1 MSTNTNGNPAGS
13 GPLQGI
19 RIIDLT
25 TTLLGPYA
33 TQMLA
38 DLGADVVK
46 VESPSGD
53 IRRNL
58 GPERHRGMSAQYLHV
73 NRGKRNIVIDL
84 KHPQGHA
91 ALLKLCERADALVH
105 NSRREAMARLR
116 LGFEDIARVNRA
128 IVYCAAV
135 GFGASGA
142 YAKKPA
148 YDDLI
153 QGLAGIPS
161 LQQRASGT
169 ASFVPMNLA
178 DRVVGMAF
186 ANAILAALL
195 HRARTGEGQA
205 IEVPMFETMTE
216 FVLSEHMW
224 GHTFVPPLEGMGAV
238 RMFDR
243 KPTRTR
249 DGYVCHW
256 LASDAQYAR
265 FVDALGCPQMKDD
278 ERFARRERRIRNIA
292 AFQAFVEG
300 EFGKRTTAECVALC
314 EQADVPAMPMHT
326 LESLMDDPHLRDVGF
341 FRTVEHPSEGAIV
354 SMKVPSSW
362 SRSVPNNT
370 RPASRAGEHTHEV
383 LEEAGFSAADIERL
397 IADGAVFTG
406 DSPAR

>member
-1 MSTNTNGNPAGS
+1 MSAGRRGS
-13 GPLQGI
+13 NACAGPLQGI

-38 DLGADVVK
+38 DLGADVIK

-58 GPERHRGMSAQYLHV
+58 GPARNAGMSAQYLHV
-73 NRGKRNIVIDL
+73 NRGKRNIVVDL
-84 KHPQGHA
+84 KHPQGRA
-91 ALLKLCERADALVH
+91 VVLKLCARADALVH

-116 LGFEDIARVNRA
+116 LGYEDIVQVNA
-128 IVYCAAV
+128 QIVYCGAV
-135 GFGASGA
+135 GFGANGA

-153 QGLAGIPS
+153 QGLAGLPS
-161 LQQRASGT
+161 LQHRACGV
-169 ASFVPMNLA
+169 ASFVPLNLA

-186 ANAILAALL
+186 ANAIMAALL

-205 IEVPMFETMTE
+205 VEVPMFETMTE
-216 FVLSEHMW
+216 FVLSEHLW
-224 GHTFVPPLEGMGAV
+224 GRTFVPPLEGMGAV

-243 KPTRTR
+243 KPTRTL

-292 AFQAFVEG
+292 AFQDFVAG
-300 EFGKRTTAECVALC
+300 EFARRTTAECVGLC
-314 EQADVPAMPMHT
+314 EKADVPAMPMHSLET
-326 LESLMDDPHLRDVGF
+326 LVDDPHLRDVGF
-341 FRTVEHPSEGAIV
+341 FRTIEHPSEGAIV

-362 SRSVPNNT
+362 SKSAPDNRQ
-370 RPASRAGEHTHEV
+370 PAPRAGEHTREV
-383 LEEAGFSAADIERL
+383 LAEAGYDAAGIDRL
-397 IADGAVFTG
+397 IADRAVLAG
-406 DSPAR
+406 DR

>member
-1 MSTNTNGNPAGS
+1 MPTSAHGNGNQAGT

-38 DLGADVVK
+38 DLGADVIK
-46 VESPSGD
+46 VEPPGGD
-53 IRRNL
+53 IRRKL
-58 GPERHRGMSAQYLHV
+58 GPERHRGMSASYLHV

-84 KHPQGHA
+84 KHFEGRA
-91 ALLKLCERADALVH
+91 ALLRLCRQADALVH
-105 NSRREAMARLR
+105 NSRREAMARLQ
-116 LGFEDIARVNRA
+116 LGYEDIVLVNPA

-135 GFGASGA
+135 GFGAHGP

-153 QGLAGIPS
+153 QGLAGLPS

-169 ASFVPMNLA
+169 ASFVPLNLA

-205 IEVPMFETMTE
+205 VEVPMFETMTE
-216 FVLSEHMW
+216 FVLSEHLW
-224 GHTFVPPLEGMGAV
+224 GHTFVPPFEGMGAV

-243 KPTRTR
+243 KPTKTR
-249 DGYVCHW
+249 DGYICHW

-292 AFQAFVEG
+292 ALQAFVES
-300 EFGKRTTAECVALC
+300 EFSKRTTAECVALC
-314 EQADVPAMPMHT
+314 ERADVPAMPMHT
-326 LESLMDDPHLRDVGF
+326 LETLVEDPHLRDVGF

-362 SRSVPNNT
+362 SKSVPNNL
-370 RPASRAGEHTHEV
+370 RPAARAGEHTREV
-383 LEEAGFSAADIERL
+383 LAEAGFDAAEIERL
-397 IADGAVFTG
+397 IAEQTVIAG
-406 DSPAR
+406 D

>member
-1 MSTNTNGNPAGS
+1 MSTEKRSDAARS
-13 GPLQGI
+13 GALQGI

-38 DLGADVVK
+38 DLGADVIK
-46 VESPSGD
+46 IEPPGGD

-58 GPERHRGMSAQYLHV
+58 GPSRNPGMSAQYLHV
-73 NRGKRNIVIDL
+73 NRGKRNVVVDL
-84 KHPQGHA
+84 KHPQGRSVV
-91 ALLKLCERADALVH
+91 LKLCESADALVH

-116 LGFEDIARVNRA
+116 LAYEDVAEVNA
-128 IVYCAAV
+128 GIVYCGAV
-135 GFGASGA
+135 GFGAKGA

-153 QGLAGIPS
+153 QGLAGIPG
-161 LQQRASGT
+161 LQERASGT

-186 ANAILAALL
+186 ANAIMAALL
-195 HRARTGEGQA
+195 YRARTGEGQA
-205 IEVPMFETMTE
+205 VEVPMFETMTE
-216 FVLSEHMW
+216 FVLSEHLW
-224 GHTFVPPLEGMGAV
+224 GHTFAPPLEGMGAV

-243 KPTRTR
+243 KPTKTL

-292 AFQAFVEG
+292 AFQSFVAG
-300 EFGKRTTAECVALC
+300 EFSKRTTAECVALC
-314 EQADVPAMPMHT
+314 ERADVPAMPMHS
-326 LESLMDDPHLRDVGF
+326 LESLMSDPHLREVGF
-341 FRTVEHPSEGAIV
+341 FRTLEHPSEGAIV

-362 SRSVPNNT
+362 SKSVPNNA
-370 RPASRAGEHTHEV
+370 RLAARFGEHTREV
-383 LEEAGFSAADIERL
+383 LAEIGYGAVEIERL
-397 IADGAVFTG
+397 IADQAVVAG
-406 DSPAR
+406 DS

>member
-1 MSTNTNGNPAGS
+1 MSTNGNPAVS

-46 VESPSGD
+46 VEPPGGD

-58 GPERHRGMSAQYLHV
+58 GPERHRGMSSQYLHV

-84 KHPQGHA
+84 KHAQGHA
-91 ALLKLCERADALVH
+91 ALLKLCEGADALVH

-116 LGFEDIARVNRA
+116 LGYEDVARVNRE

-135 GFGASGA
+135 GFGANGA

-153 QGLAGIPS
+153 QGLAGLPS
-161 LQQRASGT
+161 LQQRTSGT

-178 DRVVGMAF
+178 DRVVGIAF

-216 FVLSEHMW
+216 FVLSEHLW
-224 GHTFVPPLEGMGAV
+224 GRTFVPPLEGMGAV

-265 FVDALGCPQMKDD
+265 FVGALGCPQMKDD
-278 ERFARRERRIRNIA
+278 ARFAKRAERIRNIA

-314 EQADVPAMPMHT
+314 ERADVPAMPMHT
-326 LESLMDDPHLRDVGF
+326 LETLVDDPHLRDVGF
-341 FRTVEHPSEGAIV
+341 FRTVEHPSEGEIV

-370 RPASRAGEHTHEV
+370 RPAPRAGEHTHEV
-383 LEEAGFSAADIERL
+383 LAEAGFSAADIERL

-406 DSPAR
+406 DSPA

>member
-1 MSTNTNGNPAGS
+1 MSTNGNRAVS

-38 DLGADVVK
+38 DLGADIIK
-46 VESPSGD
+46 VESPGGD

-58 GPERHRGMSAQYLHV
+58 GPERHRGMSAPYLHV
-73 NRGKRNIVIDL
+73 NRGKRNIVVDL
-84 KHPQGHA
+84 KHPRGHA

-116 LGFEDIARVNRA
+116 LGYEDIAQVNPG

-135 GFGASGA
+135 GFGANGA

-161 LQQRASGT
+161 LQQRASGV
-169 ASFVPMNLA
+169 ASFVPINLA

-195 HRARTGEGQA
+195 YRARTGEGQA
-205 IEVPMFETMTE
+205 VEVPMFETMTE
-216 FVLSEHMW
+216 FVLSEHLW

-243 KPTRTR
+243 KPTPTR

-278 ERFARRERRIRNIA
+278 ERFARREQRIRNIA
-292 AFQAFVEG
+292 AFQVFVEG

-314 EQADVPAMPMHT
+314 ERADVPAMPMHT
-326 LESLMDDPHLRDVGF
+326 LETLVDDPHLRDVGF
-341 FRTVEHPSEGAIV
+341 FRTVEHPSEGEIV

-362 SRSVPNNT
+362 SGSVPSNT
-370 RPASRAGEHTHEV
+370 RPAARAGEHTREV
-383 LEEAGFSAADIERL
+383 LGEAGFSSSDIERL
-397 IADGAVFTG
+397 IAARAVLA
-406 DSPAR
+406 DAC

>member
-1 MSTNTNGNPAGS
+1 MSANTNGNPAGS

-19 RIIDLT
+19 RIVDLT

-38 DLGADVVK
+38 DLGADVIK
-46 VESPSGD
+46 VEPPSGD

-91 ALLKLCERADALVH
+91 ALLKLCEHADALVH
-105 NSRREAMARLR
+105 NSRREAMTRLR
-116 LGFEDIARVNRA
+116 LAYEDIARVNRA

-135 GFGASGA
+135 GFGANGA

-169 ASFVPMNLA
+169 ASFVPINLA

-205 IEVPMFETMTE
+205 VEVPMFETMTE
-216 FVLSEHMW
+216 FVLSEHLW

-249 DGYVCHW
+249 DGFVCHW

-314 EQADVPAMPMHT
+314 ELADVPAMPMHT
-326 LESLMDDPHLRDVGF
+326 LETLVDDPHLRDVGF
-341 FRTVEHPSEGAIV
+341 FRTIEHPSEGEIV
-354 SMKVPSSW
+354 SMKVPSAW
-362 SRSVPNNT
+362 SKSVPNNT
-370 RPASRAGEHTHEV
+370 RPAARAGEHTRDV
-383 LEEAGFSAADIERL
+383 LAEAGFGAADIERL

-406 DSPAR
+406 DAPAR